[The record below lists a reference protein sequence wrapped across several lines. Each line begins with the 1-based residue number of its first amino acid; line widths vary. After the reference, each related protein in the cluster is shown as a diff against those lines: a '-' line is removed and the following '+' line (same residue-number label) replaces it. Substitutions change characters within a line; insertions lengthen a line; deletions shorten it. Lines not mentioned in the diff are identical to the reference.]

1 VKSQKQEN
9 VKVQKTNP
17 DRQEKARAEKS
28 KPEKPEK
35 AKLEKPKSEQKV
47 KGEKPQKAKVENSK
61 TEKQEKARAEKPKPE
76 KGEKANAEKPTR
88 NKQEKAKIETLKPG
102 NAKPTVSGGYTEQ
115 ARNGDRIYHGK
126 DNNTAAIIHGG
137 RIARVQR
144 GDTLVR
150 RTPGGPRTVIAQR
163 AGSRVVVHGSGRGY
177 VERSVVVGRRS
188 YVQRTYYANHVAY
201 VRVYRPVRYYGV
213 VVNVYSPIR
222 YYPAAYYGW
231 AVDPWGVPITYSWNW
246 AGDPWFGYYG
256 PYFRPWGVYAGPS
269 FWLTDYLIASNLQA
283 AYQAGEE
290 AGETDAAVDS
300 GQAAEPSA
308 TMSDDTKQMIEA
320 EVRRQLAEA
329 QAEAGATKEV
339 GDSIPPS
346 LLESGAHLFVADEDV
361 EVQNAVNGET
371 CVIGE
376 GDAIEMNGR
385 LPKNGGD
392 ISVMVR
398 ASKGANCPVNS
409 TVSVPL
415 GDLIEMHNG
424 MRDTI
429 DRGLEALRAGQG
441 TNNLPVL
448 PAEAA
453 GEPRPTAFAASLQ
466 PDPDVADVINE
477 ETNQADQLEKEVMA
491 DYRTAAPD
499 AGAVT
504 GGPPTSP
511 ALPVDTRE
519 AALFAS
525 IQNGQTESQ
534 VVAILGQPRNRA
546 FLGGLN
552 KQYDYDAGR
561 IIFTDGEVSAVEL
574 SGTATTP
581 TPTSDLGTS
590 PKSREGITNGLTEDQ
605 VIAILG
611 QPLRVRFLGGLK
623 KVYQYQDREVI
634 FTDGNVSEVQ

>member
-1 VKSQKQEN
+1 LKA
-9 VKVQKTNP
+9 QKTNP
-17 DRQEKARAEKS
+17 DRQEKAKAEKS
-28 KPEKPEK
+28 KPERPEK
-35 AKLEKPKSEQKV
+35 AKVGKPKPEQKV
-47 KGEKPQKAKVENSK
+47 KAEKTKPGKSQKAEVEKSK
-61 TEKQEKARAEKPKPE
+61 PDKQEKAKAQKPKPEKQEKAKAEKPPRNKR
-76 KGEKANAEKPTR
+76 EKAR
-88 NKQEKAKIETLKPG
+88 IEAPKPG
-102 NAKPTVSGGYTEQ
+102 NAKPTASGGYTEQ
-115 ARNGDRIYHGK
+115 ARNGDRIYHGN

-137 RIARVQR
+137 RIAKVQR
-144 GDTLVR
+144 GDTLIR
-150 RTPGGPRTVIAQR
+150 RAPGGPRTVIAQR
-163 AGSRVVVHGSGRGY
+163 TGSRVVVHGSGRGY

-201 VRVYRPVRYYGV
+201 VRAYRQVRYYGV

-222 YYPAAYYGW
+222 YYPVAYYGW
-231 AVDPWGVPITYSWNW
+231 AVDPWGVPISYSWNW
-246 AGDPWFGYYG
+246 TGDPWFSYYG

-361 EVQNAVNGET
+361 EVHNAVTGET

-376 GDAIEMNGR
+376 GDAIQMNGR
-385 LPKNGGD
+385 LPRNGGD

-398 ASKGANCPVNS
+398 ATKGSNCPVNS

-424 MRDTI
+424 MRDTL

-477 ETNQADQLEKEVMA
+477 ETSQADQLENEVMA
-491 DYRTAAPD
+491 DYRTAAPEVGPV
-499 AGAVT
+499 AG
-504 GGPPTSP
+504 GLPTSP
-511 ALPVDTRE
+511 TPPVDRRE
-519 AALFAS
+519 AALFGS

-534 VVAILGQPRNRA
+534 VVAILGQPRNTA

-552 KQYDYDAGR
+552 KQYDYGVGR
-561 IIFTDGEVSAVEL
+561 ITFTDGEVSAVEF

-581 TPTSDLGTS
+581 IPTSDLGTS
-590 PKSREGITNGLTEDQ
+590 PKSQEGVANGLTESQ
-605 VIAILG
+605 VIAIMG
-611 QPLRVRFLGGLK
+611 QPLRVTFLGGLK
-623 KVYQYQDREVI
+623 KMYEYQDRKVI